1 MTEKA
6 YRFSPSA
13 IDKLNKHRGAPRL
26 STRQFTLFD
35 GRPGCPLLPLYVQIV
50 W

>member
-13 IDKLNKHRGAPRL
+13 IDKLNKHRGAGSQAYRYEIESMASFVVTMVL
-26 STRQFTLFD
+26 A
-35 GRPGCPLLPLYVQIV
+35 
-50 W
+50 